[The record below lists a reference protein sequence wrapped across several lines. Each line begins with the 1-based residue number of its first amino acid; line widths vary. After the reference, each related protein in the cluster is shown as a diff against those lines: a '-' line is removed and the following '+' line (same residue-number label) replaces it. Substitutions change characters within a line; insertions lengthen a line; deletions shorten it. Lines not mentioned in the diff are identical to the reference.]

1 MAQAGG
7 SLVATRRDRQSVN
20 FPQVRPFRAVT
31 LYGLAAHLRAL
42 AAREADYH
50 RRRVLEKRSR
60 ACQRAARE
68 ALRSTLDGGRA

>member
-1 MAQAGG
+1 MSKAA
-7 SLVATRRDRQSVN
+7 ATPTASPICAATGV

-31 LYGLAAHLRAL
+31 LYGIAAYLRGL
-42 AAREADYH
+42 AARETNCH
-50 RRRVLEKRSR
+50 RRRLYEKRAR